1 MKIDQTLQLRSR
13 TVQSRLKIVHDFLSR
28 ESLHYIVQHNMIEH
42 EALHKAYNAI
52 NDLIN
57 LRTGQWPKGL

>member
-13 TVQSRLKIVHDFLSR
+13 TVQSRLNIVHDFLTR
-28 ESLHYIVQHNMIEH
+28 ESLHYIVQHNMIESA
-42 EALHKAYNAI
+42 ALKRAQSAI

-57 LRTGQWPKGL
+57 LRTGQWPEGV